1 MPHPPTLDS
10 ITRQG
15 HRRHEV
21 TLTGFVFMGI
31 TLFVM
36 LAARN
41 SGTNIL
47 YLAFGLMLGGLVVSG
62 FLSALSLR
70 NVDIKR
76 VMADHVVAGEP
87 AEIQYL
93 LTNKKRRWPC
103 FAVRIAE
110 IKASSALDQVPEG

>member
-15 HRRHEV
+15 RRRHEV

-31 TLFVM
+31 TLFVL
-36 LAARN
+36 LAAIN

-62 FLSALSLR
+62 IVSAISLR
-70 NVDIKR
+70 NVDVKR
-76 VMADHVVAGEP
+76 IMPDHVVAGEP
-87 AEIQYL
+87 AQIEYI

-103 FAVRIAE
+103 FAVRITE
-110 IKASSALDQVPEG
+110 IKASSALAKVPDC